1 MVARQNDTTLEG
13 DVFTPLDV
21 HLAAQ
26 AEKQFD
32 HPVG

>member
-1 MVARQNDTTLEG
+1 MVAHQNDTTLGG
-13 DVFTPLDV
+13 DMFAPLDV

-32 HPVG
+32 RPIG